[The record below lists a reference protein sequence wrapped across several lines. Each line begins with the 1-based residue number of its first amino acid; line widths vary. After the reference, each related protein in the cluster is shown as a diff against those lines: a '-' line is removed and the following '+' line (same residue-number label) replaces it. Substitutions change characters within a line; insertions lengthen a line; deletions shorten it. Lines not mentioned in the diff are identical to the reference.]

1 MNFFYASYG
10 CQICFE
16 TLNLG
21 IISFLLSLTF
31 FQISPEQIMLESSA
45 WAQIKAFG
53 SLYYRRQIEASLFD
67 HDQWCLHSKMI
78 VSRVSECKF
87 YLLMDFCLSNP
98 ITIVQF
104 KINAKSITIVKDQ
117 MSSNYLQVFISK
129 LVISSWV

>member
-45 WAQIKAFG
+45 WAQIKAFE
-53 SLYYRRQIEASLFD
+53 SLYQRRQIEKSLFD
-67 HDQWCLHSKMI
+67 HDQ
-78 VSRVSECKF
+78 
-87 YLLMDFCLSNP
+87 
-98 ITIVQF
+98 
-104 KINAKSITIVKDQ
+104 
-117 MSSNYLQVFISK
+117 
-129 LVISSWV
+129 

>member
-1 MNFFYASYG
+1 MNFFYSSYG
-10 CQICFE
+10 YQICFE
-16 TLNLG
+16 TWNLG
-21 IISFLLSLTF
+21 IISFYSVWHF

-87 YLLMDFCLSNP
+87 YLLMDFCFSNP

-104 KINAKSITIVKDQ
+104 KINATSKMIVKDQ
-117 MSSNYLQVFISK
+117 MSSSYLQVFISK